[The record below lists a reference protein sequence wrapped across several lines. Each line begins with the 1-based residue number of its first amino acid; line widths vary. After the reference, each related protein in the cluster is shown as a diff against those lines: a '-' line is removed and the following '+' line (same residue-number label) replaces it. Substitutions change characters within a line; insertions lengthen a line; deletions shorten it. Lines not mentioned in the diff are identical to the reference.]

1 MIQLIAT
8 ALSTIWLT
16 AVAAILTNLIITRL
30 EKSMSSAINT
40 KLAAQVDQLIA
51 ENATLKAQIAAP
63 NGDTQA
69 LADEQAAEQAISDKL
84 AAALSPVIV
93 DATAPQ

>member
-1 MIQLIAT
+1 MHALIAT

-30 EKSMSSAINT
+30 ENSMSSAINT

-51 ENATLKAQIAAP
+51 ENATLKAQLAAP
-63 NGDTQA
+63 NSDAQA

-84 AAALSPVIV
+84 AAAL
-93 DATAPQ
+93 PQAQPAQ